1 MRVRKPQITWSLT
14 LPDFQPELRL
24 LQIDANRR
32 NSSFV
37 RGAAR
42 LKINLRLRF
51 QGKPQAKSAGK
62 VALWLSELSEE
73 SSFSGQ
79 SRTSFTEGH
88 QVV

>member
-1 MRVRKPQITWSLT
+1 LT

-32 NSSFV
+32 SSSFV

-51 QGKPQAKSAGK
+51 QGKSRLYDESQKLSCLRQSVVGNTHETI
-62 VALWLSELSEE
+62 ALV
-73 SSFSGQ
+73 
-79 SRTSFTEGH
+79 SRFLCLAFFPS
-88 QVV
+88 V